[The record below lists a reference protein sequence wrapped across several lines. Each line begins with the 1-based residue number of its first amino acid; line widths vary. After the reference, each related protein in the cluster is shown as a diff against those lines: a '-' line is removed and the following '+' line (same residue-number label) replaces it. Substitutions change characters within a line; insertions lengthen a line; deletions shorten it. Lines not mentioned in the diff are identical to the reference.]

1 MAKLSKKEKD
11 ALAQINS
18 KLTNLIIV
26 LVLFLGGA
34 WLVLYPPSFLE
45 NSSQQRVKEEIDPEL
60 IEQGIHVASGLIA
73 AEGFELVNQNCGNCH
88 SYKLVTQNRN
98 TKEGWL
104 ETIRWMQETQKLW
117 DLGENEDPLLNYLST
132 NYGPE
137 ETGRRKQLV
146 VTEWYQLN

>member
-1 MAKLSKKEKD
+1 MHWNPVEYKYMYGVKLDDMKVNGKSTNVCENRPAGKPCLVTFDSGTSLMSVPGFATKK
-11 ALAQINS
+11 
-18 KLTNLIIV
+18 
-26 LVLFLGGA
+26 
-34 WLVLYPPSFLE
+34 
-45 NSSQQRVKEEIDPEL
+45 L

-73 AEGFELVNQNCGNCH
+73 AEGYELVNQNCGNCH